1 MQTTWRKPSREMINY
16 QQDTECSG
24 KPRNPA
30 RRFQRM
36 GTFIMNT
43 FFKEVD
49 LKLSVLKKMA
59 YRKSLLGF

>member
-1 MQTTWRKPSREMINY
+1 MINY
-16 QQDTECSG
+16 QQNAEYSG

-43 FFKEVD
+43 FSKEVD
-49 LKLSVLKKMA
+49 LKLLVLKKKMA
-59 YRKSLLGF
+59 YKKYLLGF